1 MPGKSS
7 LRCPSC
13 GSSDVE
19 VTRSW
24 TLTSPLPD
32 AHGRITV
39 TVMGVMKCRSCGH
52 TWKGVVGKMKVGG
65 EGGGP
70 RKEEEGEERRG
81 KEIVLD
87 LDEIM
92 KEE

>member
-1 MPGKSS
+1 MGGKQS
-7 LRCPSC
+7 LKCPEC
-13 GSSDVE
+13 GSSDIE
-19 VTRSW
+19 VIRSW

-32 AHGRITV
+32 AYGRITV

-52 TWKGVVGKMKVGG
+52 TWKGVVSKLKVGG
-65 EGGGP
+65 EGAGP
-70 RKEEEGEERRG
+70 EREEGEERRG

-92 KEE
+92 KGE